1 MEGVLVETTMSRA
14 NKQHVLNRG
23 NTNAF
28 VWIKIDFLAKWY

>member
-14 NKQHVLNRG
+14 KKQDVINRG